1 VKIFLV
7 GEAAEHRD
15 DLRPHLDADHEV
27 IGLPWAAASS
37 NIFDADIAAEDV
49 MVSLR
54 FSRPGAT
61 APPFRL
67 LQVPGAGLDQIDFDA
82 LAPDTMVSNVFE
94 HDTPIAEFVLGRL
107 LEWEIR
113 AGSLQNSFSPMAWP
127 SLYRRRVPHGEVS
140 GKTLVLVGYG
150 RIGRAIAA
158 RASAFGVEVIAVDD
172 HVRSDGSARVWP
184 TSRLPELQQRA
195 DYLVLACP
203 LTPAT
208 TGLIDAAALA
218 RMPAHAVVVNIS
230 RAPIVDERALYE
242 ALQTNVI
249 GGAIL
254 DVWYRYPGADE
265 RDVAPADVPLWE
277 LPNAWC
283 TPHSSAWTTALPRRR
298 YAVIGENINRL
309 AAGEPLRNLVCHVG
323 GDSSRR
329 SSP

>member
-7 GEAAEHRD
+7 GEAAEHGD

-37 NIFDADIAAEDV
+37 NTFDADIAAEDV

-54 FSRPGAT
+54 FSRPDST
-61 APPFRL
+61 APPLRL
-67 LQVPGAGLDQIDFDA
+67 LQVPGAGLDQVDFAA
-82 LAPDTMVSNVFE
+82 LAPDTMVANVFE
-94 HDTPIAEFVLGRL
+94 HDTPIAEFVLARL

-113 AGSLQNSFSPMAWP
+113 AEALQESFTAPAWP
-127 SLYRRRVPHGEVS
+127 SLYRMRVPHGEIS
-140 GKTLVLVGYG
+140 GKTLVLIGYG

-172 HVRSDGSARVWP
+172 RAESDGSARVWP

-208 TGLIDAAALA
+208 TGLIDVAALA
-218 RMPAHAVVVNIS
+218 RMPAHAVLVNIS

-254 DVWYRYPGADE
+254 DVWYRYPGVDE
-265 RDVAPADVPLWE
+265 REVAPADVPLWE

-283 TPHSSAWTTALPRRR
+283 TPHSSAWTSALPRRR
-298 YAVIGENINRL
+298 YAVIGDNINRL
-309 AAGEPLRNLVCHVG
+309 ATGEPLRNLVRAAG
-323 GDSSRR
+323 DDSSRR

>member
-1 VKIFLV
+1 MKIFLV
-7 GEAAEHRD
+7 GESAEHHD
-15 DLRPHLDADHEV
+15 DLRPHLDADHEI
-27 IGLPWAAASS
+27 IGLPWAAACS
-37 NIFDADIAAEDV
+37 NAFDADISAEDAV
-49 MVSLR
+49 VSLR

-67 LQVPGAGLDQIDFDA
+67 LQVPGAGLDQVDLDA
-82 LAPDTMVSNVFE
+82 LAPGTMVANVFE
-94 HDTPIAEFVLGRL
+94 HDTPIAEFVLARL

-113 AGSLQNSFSPMAWP
+113 AGALQASFTPLAWP
-127 SLYRRRVPHGEVS
+127 SLYRRRVPHGEIA
-140 GKTLVLVGYG
+140 GKTLVLIGYG

-158 RASAFGVEVIAVDD
+158 RARAFGVEVIAVDD
-172 HVRSDGSARVWP
+172 RAHSDGSARVWP
-184 TSRLPELQQRA
+184 TTSLPELQQRA

-218 RMPAHAVVVNIS
+218 RMPAHAVLVNIS
-230 RAPIVDERALYE
+230 RAPIVDEMALYE
-242 ALQTNVI
+242 ALQANVI

-254 DVWYRYPGADE
+254 DVWYRYPGAEE

-283 TPHSSAWTTALPRRR
+283 TPHSSAWTTALPHRR
-298 YAVIGENINRL
+298 YAVIGDNINRL
-309 AAGEPLRNLVCHVG
+309 ATGEPLRNLVRPAG
-323 GDSSRR
+323 DDSSRR

>member
-7 GEAAEHRD
+7 GEAAEHGD
-15 DLRPHLDADHEV
+15 DLRPHLIDDHEV
-27 IGLPWAAASS
+27 IGLPRAAACSS
-37 NIFDADIAAEDV
+37 TFDADIAAGDV

-61 APPFRL
+61 APPLRL
-67 LQVPGAGLDQIDFDA
+67 LQVPGAGLDQVDFAA
-82 LAPDTMVSNVFE
+82 LTPDTMVANVFE
-94 HDTPIAEFVLGRL
+94 HDTPIAEFVLARL

-113 AGSLQNSFSPMAWP
+113 AGALQESFTAPAWP
-127 SLYRRRVPHGEVS
+127 SLYRKRVPHGEIS
-140 GKTLVLVGYG
+140 GKTLVLIGYG

-172 HVRSDGSARVWP
+172 RAESDGSARVWP

-218 RMPAHAVVVNIS
+218 RMPTHAVLVNIS
-230 RAPIVDERALYE
+230 RAPIVDERALYA
-242 ALQTNVI
+242 ALQANVI

-254 DVWYRYPGADE
+254 DVWYRYPGVDE
-265 RDVAPADVPLWE
+265 REVAPADVPLWE

-283 TPHSSAWTTALPRRR
+283 TPHSSAWTSALPRRR
-298 YAVIGENINRL
+298 YAVIGDNINRL
-309 AAGEPLRNLVCHVG
+309 ATGEPLRNLVRAAG
-323 GDSSRR
+323 DDSSRR